1 MVHGL
6 GDAVGGLIFILEEV
20 IKCIHENRVNDALLT
35 ASKAIKEAQG
45 YAAVAKVYQARLD
58 DLRAESITMKN
69 RIEDLTEMNN
79 KLRQELKT
87 KESANESTGN

>member
-1 MVHGL
+1 MTHGL

-20 IKCIHENRVNDALLT
+20 IKCIHEQRINDALLT

-58 DLRAESITMKN
+58 DMRSEAITMRN
-69 RIEDLTEMNN
+69 RIEDLTEINN
-79 KLRQELKT
+79 RLRQELKT
-87 KESANESTGN
+87 KEESNESTK